1 MRPCIVF
8 VCPFAS
14 FSQTDEVSFVLQMQ
28 RAISAQIANGTAEVD
43 ILSWMGRAALELVG
57 QGGLGYSFDS
67 LEDEMEDSYGNALKQ
82 LQ

>member
-1 MRPCIVF
+1 MF

>member
-1 MRPCIVF
+1 MF
-8 VCPFAS
+8 VCPLAS